1 MSAGLCPGSEDMA
14 SEQFLSLDRQVGK
27 LVIQV
32 FGDWVIENAAA
43 LKDRVSGL
51 SAQASGFPRV
61 VFRCGGLQELDTA
74 GAWIL
79 HKAYR
84 ELRETGFEVEL
95 TGFREVHARFIERV
109 VADLPDEGGVPERRR
124 EGLLGQVE
132 KLGSWTVYGIQHV
145 GEAAAF
151 LLRVAETLMLSLIL
165 PFRLHLAG
173 IVANMYR
180 SGVNAI
186 PIVALLAFLISIV
199 LAYQG
204 ATQLERFGAEI
215 FTVNLTAVSLLREM
229 GVLLTAILVAGRSGS
244 AIAAELGTMQVN
256 EEIDA
261 METMGMDPFEVLVL
275 PRIIALVIMLPLLTV
290 LANLVG
296 LAGGALS
303 AYLLMGLTLDPYL
316 AQVQSALT
324 PWTFWVGLMKAP
336 VFAFLIGSVATFW
349 GMRVSGSAESVGRS
363 TTVSVVQA
371 IFLVIAADAAFSILF
386 TSLGI

>member
-1 MSAGLCPGSEDMA
+1 MA
-14 SEQFLSLDRQVGK
+14 SEQFLSLERQTGQ
-27 LVIQV
+27 LVVQV

-43 LKDRVSGL
+43 LKERLGRL
-51 SAQASGFPRV
+51 PAEASGFPRITLH
-61 VFRCGGLQELDTA
+61 CGGIHELDTS

-79 HKAYR
+79 HKAVR
-84 ELRETGFEVEL
+84 DLEQAGFATEVTGFKPAHQRFLDRLETGLPAAGEEPRRVRETL
-95 TGFREVHARFIERV
+95 
-109 VADLPDEGGVPERRR
+109 AD
-124 EGLLGQVE
+124 QVE
-132 KLGSWTVYGIQHV
+132 RLGEWTVYGVRHT
-145 GEAAAF
+145 GEAALF
-151 LLRVAETLMLSLIL
+151 LLRLGETLMLSLVL
-165 PFRLHLAG
+165 PFRLRFASL
-173 IVANMYR
+173 VANMHR

-204 ATQLERFGAEI
+204 ATQLARFGAEI

-244 AIAAELGTMQVN
+244 AFAAELGTMQMN

-275 PRIIALVIMLPLLTV
+275 PRVAALVIMLPLLTV
-290 LANLVG
+290 LADLVG

-303 AYLLMGLTLDPYL
+303 AYLLMGLPPDPYL
-316 AQVQSALT
+316 TQVRSALT
-324 PWTFWVGLMKAP
+324 PWTFWVGVMKAP

-349 GMRVSGSAESVGRS
+349 GLRVDGSAESVGRS
-363 TTVSVVQA
+363 TTVSVVQS

-386 TSLGI
+386 TRLGI